1 MATWPKTM
9 MRLAMASEDCLSSVP
24 ALNAPLPVCSG
35 LRMSGPLQPGDGL
48 DTEGREK
55 PGLQGL
61 QILVVED
68 EFLLALEVEA
78 TLIGFG
84 CAVVGPFAKL
94 AKAMHAARGTPLDS
108 AVLDINLNGEM
119 VYPLAELLD
128 TQGVPFVFLTGYVAS
143 DLPERFRRF
152 RRLQKPLY
160 PQALHGVFLD
170 MQRAGELPRLT

>member
-1 MATWPKTM
+1 MAF
-9 MRLAMASEDCLSSVP
+9 EDCLSSVP
-24 ALNAPLPVCSG
+24 ALNAPMPLCSG
-35 LRMSGPLQPGDGL
+35 PRTAGPLRPGDGL
-48 DTEGREK
+48 DTEGWEEL
-55 PGLQGL
+55 GLEGL

-94 AKAMHAARGTPLDS
+94 AKAMRAARGTPLDS